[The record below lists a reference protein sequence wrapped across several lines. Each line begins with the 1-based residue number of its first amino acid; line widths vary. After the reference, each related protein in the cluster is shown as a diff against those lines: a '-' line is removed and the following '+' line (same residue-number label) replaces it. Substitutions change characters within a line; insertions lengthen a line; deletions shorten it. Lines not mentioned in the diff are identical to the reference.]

1 MRRYVLRRLLLFVP
15 TLFGA
20 SLLVFVLLRLVPGDI
35 AEILVYQTG
44 SESSTVQKKQIQ
56 QIRAELGLD
65 RPVLVQYAHWMW
77 DALRGDFGQSY
88 SQRRPVSAILAE
100 RFPRS
105 MELAALTLFLAVIWA
120 VPLGVVSAVRQN
132 SWVDYLARDPQPVSG
147 LRLPHLRHGRPH
159 PLPAGAL
166 LPLDAAAGV
175 LVPFTE
181 DPLENLKQ
189 LIWPALCQAYYIS
202 APITRLTRS
211 QMLEVDPPRL
221 CPDRARQGSRRARGG
236 LPPRAHERPPPRG
249 HLRGLVGRPPAGR
262 PRDHGDHLRRAR
274 HGHLAGAG
282 GLATATI
289 PTVQAFIFVMAV
301 VFLLRQP
308 GRSIFSTRG
317 STRASGTRDG
327 ARARPLPRSPAARR
341 RGGGDRA
348 RHDPGRGAVAPA
360 LAPHGPKETGFAPVR
375 GRPAREFPMGTDQ
388 VGRDVLS
395 RVIWGARL
403 SLQVGLSLGGLR
415 HHARA
420 RCGAPPPP
428 TSAAP
433 RTRGASESWTP

>member
-65 RPVLVQYAHWMW
+65 RPVLVQYGHWMW

-105 MELAALTLFLAVIWA
+105 MELAALTLVLAVIWA

-132 SWVDYLARDPQPVSG
+132 SWVDYLARILSLSG
-147 LRLPHLRHGRPH
+147 LSLPLFVT
-159 PLPAGAL
+159 GAL
-166 LPLDAAAGV
+166 ILWLLVRFFRWIPPLEF
-175 LVPFTE
+175 VPFSE
-181 DPLENLKQ
+181 NPLENLKQ

-211 QMLEVDPPRL
+211 QMLEVIRHDYVRTARAKGLAERAVVYRHALKNALLPVVTFIGWWGGRL
-221 CPDRARQGSRRARGG
+221 LGG
-236 LPPRAHERPPPRG
+236 LVIMEIIFVVPG
-249 HLRGLVGRPPAGR
+249 MGTSLVQAVSQ
-262 PRDHGDHLRRAR
+262 RDY
-274 HGHLAGAG
+274 
-282 GLATATI
+282 

-301 VFLLRQP
+301 VFLLVNL
-308 GRSIFSTRG
+308 
-317 STRASGTRDG
+317 AVDLLY
-327 ARARPLPRSPAARR
+327 AWLDPRIRYA
-341 RGGGDRA
+341 
-348 RHDPGRGAVAPA
+348 
-360 LAPHGPKETGFAPVR
+360 
-375 GRPAREFPMGTDQ
+375 
-388 VGRDVLS
+388 
-395 RVIWGARL
+395 
-403 SLQVGLSLGGLR
+403 
-415 HHARA
+415 
-420 RCGAPPPP
+420 
-428 TSAAP
+428 
-433 RTRGASESWTP
+433 